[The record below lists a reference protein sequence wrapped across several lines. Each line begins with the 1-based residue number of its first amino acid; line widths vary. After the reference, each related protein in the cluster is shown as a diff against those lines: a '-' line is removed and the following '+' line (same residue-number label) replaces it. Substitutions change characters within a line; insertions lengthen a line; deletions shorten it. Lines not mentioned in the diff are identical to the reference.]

1 MKYELILENGKYA
14 LIKRGEHMDQYAVV
28 NGLNKEDGSWAWTIR
43 YIYFGKY
50 SSLTEAQALS
60 HMLEVFR
67 YKTESNYISRFRLEK
82 LAMLFKDRIADDAM
96 EFNDSDEDFLE
107 FFLDECEMDEKELGF
122 FGIKT
127 ESEDE

>member
-28 NGLNKEDGSWAWTIR
+28 NGLNKEDGSWAWTVR
-43 YIYFGKY
+43 YADFGKY

-67 YKTESNYISRFRLEK
+67 YKTESDYISRFRLEK
-82 LAMLFKDRIADDAM
+82 LATLFKDGLFGADL
-96 EFNDSDEDFLE
+96 EEEEYNE
-107 FFLDECEMDEKELGF
+107 FFLDECEMDEKELAF